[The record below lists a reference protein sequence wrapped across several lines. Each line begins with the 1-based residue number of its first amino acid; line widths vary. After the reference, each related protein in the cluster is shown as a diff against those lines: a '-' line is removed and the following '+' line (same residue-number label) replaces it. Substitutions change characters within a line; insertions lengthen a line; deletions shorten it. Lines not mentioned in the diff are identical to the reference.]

1 MNPRTAE
8 LTRSPARTT
17 ETKGFNDRLS
27 QWLDESA
34 GNFLLLPAII
44 LVLLLSI
51 FPLLASLFMTVTRL
65 TPIRG
70 GWDVKYVGTAN
81 FEKLLLGAQQR
92 HFLGKFG
99 EQSQLGWVIL
109 AACAGVM
116 VFMYARYLSGPR
128 RKPFGAIM
136 RLIGVVF
143 GTGLLYATLSFGELP
158 QPGSV
163 ILMACVDAMVFMY
176 GRYLTSPRRKLF
188 GAIMRL
194 VAVVFG
200 TGLLYA
206 TISTLSEGGIP
217 GTVVVTLIFVFVGV
231 ACQYLIGLGLAL
243 LVTQNLRGKRF
254 FRVVFLLPMMIT
266 PVGIGFLF
274 RMLADTGIGPL
285 SPIWVALGLKNF
297 SWADNAASARMAVL
311 IGDIWQWTPFMF
323 IILLAAL
330 EATSQEQVEAA
341 LVDGATRFRL
351 FRYILLPQI
360 MPVSTTLVLIR
371 LIEAFKM
378 IEMPKI
384 LTGGGPGTAT
394 ETMTLYA
401 ANLWGTFDLGTST
414 ALAYMLLA
422 IVTYVAVVYVNSIRR
437 RLVENL

>member
-1 MNPRTAE
+1 MNPRTVE
-8 LTRSPARTT
+8 LARSPAQAT
-17 ETKGFNDRLS
+17 ETKRFNDRLS
-27 QWLDESA
+27 QWLDASA
-34 GNFLLLPAII
+34 GNFLLLPAILI
-44 LVLLLSI
+44 VLFLSI
-51 FPLLASLFMTVTRL
+51 FPLLVSLFMTVTRL

-81 FEKLLLGAQQR
+81 FEKLLFGVQQR
-92 HFLGKFG
+92 HFLGKIG
-99 EQSQLGWVIL
+99 EPSLVGWLIL
-109 AACAGVM
+109 MACVSVM
-116 VFMYARYLSGPR
+116 VLLYAQYIVSPR
-128 RKPFGAIM
+128 RTPFGAIM
-136 RLIGVVF
+136 RVVAVLF
-143 GTGLLYATLSFGELP
+143 GTGLLYL
-158 QPGSV
+158 
-163 ILMACVDAMVFMY
+163 
-176 GRYLTSPRRKLF
+176 
-188 GAIMRL
+188 
-194 VAVVFG
+194 
-200 TGLLYA
+200 
-206 TISTLSEGGIP
+206 TISTLSQGGIP

-297 SWADNAASARMAVL
+297 SWADNPASARMAVL

-341 LVDGATRFRL
+341 LVDGATSFRL

-360 MPVSTTLVLIR
+360 MPVSTTLILIR

-422 IVTYVAVVYVNSIRR
+422 IVTYVAIVYVNSIRR
-437 RLVENL
+437 RLVGNL